1 MIPIGRNESYLTITR
16 ISVLKQPLVRYI
28 RESIISHVVA
38 LLKKSSI
45 AFLPLSFFKR
55 IHKKFLNI
63 FQVRRILHR
72 RELIVFYKLTNY
84 YLKR

>member
-1 MIPIGRNESYLTITR
+1 MIPIGRNESYLTVTR
-16 ISVLKQPLVRYI
+16 ISVLKQLVRYI

-38 LLKKSSI
+38 LLKKASI
-45 AFLPLSFFKR
+45 ACLPLSFFKR

>member
-1 MIPIGRNESYLTITR
+1 MIPIGRNESYLTVTR
-16 ISVLKQPLVRYI
+16 ISVLKQLVRYI

-38 LLKKSSI
+38 LLKKASI
-45 AFLPLSFFKR
+45 ACLPLSFFKR

-72 RELIVFYKLTNY
+72 CELIVFYKLTNY

>member
-38 LLKKSSI
+38 LLKKASI
-45 AFLPLSFFKR
+45 ACLPLSFFKR

-63 FQVRRILHR
+63 FQIRRILHR

-84 YLKR
+84 YFKR